1 MPDKSPQSS
10 GATPIGGQFVE
21 SGPAAVEVR
30 IPLTS
35 IAEFDACVAVQ
46 NDVWGP
52 GDPGHTVPSSLLL
65 AASHVGALTIGAF
78 DGDGE
83 MLGFVFG
90 LTGVKDG
97 AVVHWSHL
105 LAVRE
110 EARGRGIGRML
121 KESQRTE
128 LARRGIERIYW
139 TFDPLQARNAHLNL
153 NRLGVRVVEYVVDMY
168 GASQSP
174 LHGGLSTDRLIV
186 MSSTAPSSSRRAPSP
201 ASSMSSIP
209 ILTPFPRPGD
219 TSTDDAG
226 PERGSLLIEIPPDL
240 QDVISNVPDVAAEWR
255 AATRANFQWAL
266 QRGYDVIQ
274 FWRDGLS
281 GRSFYVAEKN
291 PRPASPRHPVPPVP
305 ESHDARA
312 K

>member
-1 MPDKSPQSS
+1 M
-10 GATPIGGQFVE
+10 TPIGSQFAE
-21 SGPAAVEVR
+21 PGPVAVELR
-30 IPLTS
+30 MPLAS
-35 IAEFDACVAVQ
+35 IAEFEACVAVQ

-52 GDPGHTVPSSLLL
+52 AEPGHTVPTSLLL
-65 AASHVGALTIGAF
+65 AASHIGGLTIGAF

-110 EARGRGIGRML
+110 TARGRGIGRML

-168 GASQSP
+168 GISQSP
-174 LHGGLSTDRLIV
+174 LHGGLSTDRLV
-186 MSSTAPSSSRRAPSP
+186 VVSSTDPLQSRRAGPAPS
-201 ASSMSSIP
+201 AMDRAP
-209 ILTPFPRPGD
+209 ILTPFPRPRDVSTGD
-219 TSTDDAG
+219 ANA
-226 PERGSLLIEIPPDL
+226 ERDTLLIEVPSDL
-240 QDVISNVPDVAAEWR
+240 QDVIEGAPHLAAQWR
-255 AATRANFQWAL
+255 VATRANFQWAL

-274 FWRDGLS
+274 FRRDTLS
-281 GRSFYVAEKN
+281 GRSFYVAARTS
-291 PRPASPRHPVPPVP
+291 RPGS
-305 ESHDARA
+305 S
-312 K
+312 